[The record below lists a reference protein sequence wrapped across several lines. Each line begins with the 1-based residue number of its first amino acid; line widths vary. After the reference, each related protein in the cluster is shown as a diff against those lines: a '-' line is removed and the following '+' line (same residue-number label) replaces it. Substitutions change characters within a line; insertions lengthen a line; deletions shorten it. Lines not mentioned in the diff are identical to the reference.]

1 MRGVPLRLE
10 IGPKDIEKGQ
20 VMLARRDTRAKLP
33 SPLDGLGARIVSLL
47 DEIQQGLFQRAV
59 DFRTEHTSRAE
70 NWDEFLA
77 AMEGRPGFVIARWCG
92 DAECE
97 ARIKAETQATIRN
110 LPFEQ
115 VPGGVC
121 VRCDKPA
128 ITEARFAKAY

>member
-1 MRGVPLRLE
+1 VPLRLE

-20 VMLARRDTRAKLP
+20 VMLARRDTREKLA
-33 SPLDGLGARIVSLL
+33 SPLDGLEVHVLSLL
-47 DEIQQGLFQRAV
+47 DEIQQRLFKRAV
-59 DFRTEHTSRAE
+59 DFRTEHTSTAA

-115 VPGGVC
+115 VSGGMC

>member
-1 MRGVPLRLE
+1 LLE
-10 IGPKDIEKGQ
+10 
-20 VMLARRDTRAKLP
+20 
-33 SPLDGLGARIVSLL
+33 
-47 DEIQQGLFQRAV
+47 EIQQGLFKRAV

-97 ARIKAETQATIRN
+97 ARIKVETQATIRN

-115 VPGGVC
+115 VAAGMC
-121 VRCDKPA
+121 ARCDKPA